1 MPDEDEHKETEIE
14 DHSLVAENLLRVFEA
29 FADEFSRR
37 SAPATL
43 SNVLRDGTYLK
54 ASQVGQQPERFVEKH
69 LIWPT
74 LDTLGYEIVEQPYGY
89 PKWDKTYP
97 DFSVRNFDC
106 GVACL
111 VVGEVKT
118 PNKFESAMDD
128 IDEYLGKDLNE
139 AAVGFATDGVEWVVK
154 ARPER
159 SSEVTEVG
167 TLDLRAVFEK
177 LSRRH
182 EEKQSYRKHATR
194 QSLGDVDALT
204 RSAVESEAGNALSG
218 D

>member
-1 MPDEDEHKETEIE
+1 MTGKEGHKNSKIT
-14 DHSLVAENLLRVFEA
+14 DHSAVAENLLRALEA
-29 FADEFSRR
+29 FADEFSQR

-54 ASQVGQQPERFVEKH
+54 AEQIGQKPEQFVERS
-69 LIWPT
+69 LIRPM
-74 LDTLGYEIVEQPYGY
+74 LDALSYEIIEQPYGY

-106 GVACL
+106 GVECL
-111 VVGEVKT
+111 VIGEVKT
-118 PNKFESAMDD
+118 PNKFEYAKND
-128 IDEYLGKDLNE
+128 IDNYLKKDLNQ
-139 AAVGFATDGVEWVVK
+139 AAVGFATDGVEWAVK

-159 SSEVTEVG
+159 SGETTEIGSV
-167 TLDLRAVFEK
+167 DLQDAFEK

-182 EEKQSYRKHATR
+182 EVNQSYQKHATR
-194 QSLGDVDALT
+194 QDLGDIDALT
-204 RSAVESEAGNALSG
+204 RSAIEAEASEVLGA

>member
-1 MPDEDEHKETEIE
+1 MTGEEGHKRSKIT
-14 DHSLVAENLLRVFEA
+14 DHSAVAENLLRVLEA
-29 FADEFSRR
+29 FADEFTER

-54 ASQVGQQPERFVEKH
+54 AEQIGQKPERFVERS
-69 LIWPT
+69 LVQPM
-74 LDTLGYEIVEQPYGY
+74 LDVFGYEIIEQPYGY

-106 GVACL
+106 GVECL

-118 PNKFESAMDD
+118 PNKFEYAEND
-128 IDEYLGKDLNE
+128 IDNYLKKDLNE
-139 AAVGFATDGVEWVVK
+139 ATVGFATDGVEWAAK

-159 SSEVTEVG
+159 SGETTEIGSV
-167 TLDLRAVFEK
+167 DLQDAFEK

-182 EEKQSYRKHATR
+182 EENQSYQKHATR
-194 QSLGDVDALT
+194 QDLGDIDALT
-204 RSAVESEAGNALSG
+204 RSAIEAEASEVLGA